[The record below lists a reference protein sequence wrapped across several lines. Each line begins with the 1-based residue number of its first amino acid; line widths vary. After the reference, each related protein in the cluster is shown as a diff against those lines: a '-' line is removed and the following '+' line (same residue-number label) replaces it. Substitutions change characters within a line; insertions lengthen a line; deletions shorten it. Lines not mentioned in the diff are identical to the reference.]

1 MKAARAIANAVRA
14 EKTALRVPLGGDAV
28 DSISIQAHG
37 GHRGRR
43 SHRGDRARHRVLIL
57 AKQIGNRLLQHE
69 RVQRLIAQRQKK
81 LNE

>member
-1 MKAARAIANAVRA
+1 
-14 EKTALRVPLGGDAV
+14 
-28 DSISIQAHG
+28 
-37 GHRGRR
+37 
-43 SHRGDRARHRVLIL
+43 LIL